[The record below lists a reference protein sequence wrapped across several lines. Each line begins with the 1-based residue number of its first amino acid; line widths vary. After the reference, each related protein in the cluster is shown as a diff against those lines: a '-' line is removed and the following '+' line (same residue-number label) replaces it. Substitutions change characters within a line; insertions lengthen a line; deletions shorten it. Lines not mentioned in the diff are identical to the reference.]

1 MDFNLKL
8 FKSLLEGDRKVIY
21 KKETASTNTDLIED
35 VRIGVADTGDVI
47 IADGQTAGRGRR
59 GKSFISPQGGI
70 YFSFCANNIEY
81 GLSTVMCGVAVAVT
95 LEKAG
100 LKPQIKWVNDIFL
113 DGKKVCG
120 ILAQAV
126 GDGKRAVIGVGI
138 NVSEESIPDKLKEIA
153 TALDAHTKNDIQRE
167 KLIADII
174 KTYEM
179 LSNVNLIEGSVK
191 IIREYESRMMLIG
204 REITLSETGEHLTAT
219 GIAPDGALM
228 AKRKNGEAVILSSG
242 EVSVRQA
249 D

>member
-8 FKSLLEGDRKVIY
+8 FESLLEGGRKIIY
-21 KKETASTNTDLIED
+21 KKETASTNTDLVED
-35 VRIGVADTGDVI
+35 VRNGFADTGDVI
-47 IADGQTAGRGRR
+47 IAAGQTAGRGRR

-81 GLSTVMCGVAVAVT
+81 GLSTVMCGVAVALA